1 LRSPAVDVAIIG
13 AGPYGPSLAAH
24 LSACKLS
31 YRIFGTPM
39 SSWRNHMLTRT
50 WLKSDG
56 FASSLYDPKSAFTLA
71 SYCREQ
77 SLPYADVGLPV
88 PIETFVAYGLE
99 FQKRFVAQHE
109 ESDVTAV
116 YRTPSGFELTTQA
129 GETVRSKR
137 VVVAAG
143 ISHFSYIPPVFASLP
158 QEFLTHSSHHKEV
171 IGVKGRRVAVIG
183 AGASAVD
190 LAGLLQEADADTH
203 LIARR
208 AAIAF
213 HGPSVEPRP
222 ITQRLL
228 VPRSGLGLGWR
239 SRLCTDAPL
248 LLHSMP
254 SRLRRRAVQR
264 HLGPAPG
271 WFAKG
276 RFVGRVTSHLGT
288 RMKQVG
294 IRGNSA
300 SLISLSRMAPTPSFS
315 SITSFA
321 LPATKSACSAWA
333 SYTGPCARR
342 WLPLKTCPNS
352 IVIFN
357 PLFRAFTSWV
367 LRPPTVSVRSAALHT
382 VRNSRQSVLR
392 GILPTPVSLSLL
404 GNRAGFAQKP
414 GHAEQSGEYK
424 PRLCGSSAGSS

>member
-1 LRSPAVDVAIIG
+1 MRSTAVDVAIIG
-13 AGPYGPSLAAH
+13 AGPYGLSLAAH
-24 LSACKLS
+24 LGVGKLS

-56 FASSLYDPKSAFTLA
+56 FASSLYDPDSAFTLA
-71 SYCREQ
+71 RYCQEQ

-99 FQKRFVAQHE
+99 FQKRFVAQLE
-109 ESDVTAV
+109 ETEVTTV
-116 YRTPSGFELTTQA
+116 TRIPGGFELATQT

-143 ISHFSYIPPVFASLP
+143 ITHFGYIPPMFRVLP
-158 QEFLTHSSHHKEV
+158 QEFLTHSSDHKDVSSFE
-171 IGVKGRRVAVIG
+171 GRRVAVIG

-190 LAGLLQEADADTH
+190 LAGLLHEAGADTH

-208 AAIAF
+208 ATIAF
-213 HGPSVEPRP
+213 HERSSEPRP
-222 ITQRLL
+222 IAQRLL

-248 LLHSMP
+248 LFHSMP

-271 WFAKG
+271 WFAKS

-288 RMKQVG
+288 HMRQVDM
-294 IRGNSA
+294 RRNCV
-300 SLISLSRMAPTPSFS
+300 SLKFTQQDGSDTELQFDHVICATGYKVSLQRLCFIDPALRKRMATADDVPILNRNFQSVVPGLYFVGLASSNSFGPLCR
-315 SITSFA
+315 FA
-321 LPATKSACSAWA
+321 YGAK
-333 SYTGPCARR
+333 
-342 WLPLKTCPNS
+342 
-352 IVIFN
+352 
-357 PLFRAFTSWV
+357 FTSKR
-367 LRPPTVSVRSAALHT
+367 LALHLA
-382 VRNSRQSVLR
+382 N
-392 GILPTPVSLSLL
+392 G
-404 GNRAGFAQKP
+404 G
-414 GHAEQSGEYK
+414 
-424 PRLCGSSAGSS
+424 

>member
-1 LRSPAVDVAIIG
+1 MRSPVVDVAIIG
-13 AGPYGPSLAAH
+13 AGPYGLSLAAH

-99 FQKRFVAQHE
+99 FQKRFVAQLE
-109 ESDVTAV
+109 ETDVTAV
-116 YRTPSGFELTTQA
+116 YRTPSGFELTTQTE
-129 GETVRSKR
+129 ETVRSKR

-143 ISHFSYIPPVFASLP
+143 ISHFSYIPPIFASLP
-158 QEFLTHSSHHKEV
+158 QEFLSHSSHHKQV
-171 IGVKGRRVAVIG
+171 IGFKGRRVAVIG

-213 HGPSVEPRP
+213 HEPSVEPRP

-228 VPRSGLGLGWR
+228 MPRSGLGLGWR

-248 LLHSMP
+248 LFHSMP
-254 SRLRRRAVQR
+254 SRLRRRAVHR

-294 IRGNSA
+294 IRGDSVSLNFTQQDGSNAELQFDHVICATGYKVSLQRLGFIHQALRTQMATLEDVPKLDRNFQSVVPGLYFVGLASSNSFGP
-300 SLISLSRMAPTPSFS
+300 LCR
-315 SITSFA
+315 FA
-321 LPATKSACSAWA
+321 YGAK
-333 SYTGPCARR
+333 
-342 WLPLKTCPNS
+342 
-352 IVIFN
+352 
-357 PLFRAFTSWV
+357 FTS
-367 LRPPTVSVRSAALHT
+367 
-382 VRNSRQSVLR
+382 
-392 GILPTPVSLSLL
+392 
-404 GNRAGFAQKP
+404 NRLARHLAD
-414 GHAEQSGEYK
+414 A
-424 PRLCGSSAGSS
+424 R

>member
-1 LRSPAVDVAIIG
+1 MKSTAVDVAVIG
-13 AGPYGPSLAAH
+13 AGPYGLSLAAH
-24 LSACKLS
+24 LGECKLS

-56 FASSLYDPKSAFTLA
+56 FASSLYDPKSAFTLGR
-71 SYCREQ
+71 YCLEQ

-88 PIETFVAYGLE
+88 PIETFIAYGLE
-99 FQKRFVAQHE
+99 FQKRFVAQLE
-109 ESDVTAV
+109 ETEITAV
-116 YRTPSGFELTTQA
+116 SRTASGFELTTQT

-143 ISHFSYIPPVFASLP
+143 ISHFGYIPPMFANLP

-171 IGVKGRRVAVIG
+171 LGFNGRKIAVIG

-190 LAGLLQEADADTH
+190 LAGLLQEAGADTH

-208 AAIAF
+208 PAIAF
-213 HGPSVEPRP
+213 HEPSTEPRP

-228 VPRSGLGLGWR
+228 MPRSGLGLGWR

-248 LLHSMP
+248 LFHSMP
-254 SRLRRRAVQR
+254 SRLRTRAVQR

-294 IRGNSA
+294 IRGNSVSLNFTQQDGSDSEFQFDHVICATGYKVSLQRLGFIHQALRTQMATVEGVPKLDRNFQSVVPGLYFVGLA
-300 SLISLSRMAPTPSFS
+300 SSNSFGPLCRFAYGAKFTSRRLSRHLAD
-315 SITSFA
+315 
-321 LPATKSACSAWA
+321 
-333 SYTGPCARR
+333 AR
-342 WLPLKTCPNS
+342 
-352 IVIFN
+352 
-357 PLFRAFTSWV
+357 
-367 LRPPTVSVRSAALHT
+367 
-382 VRNSRQSVLR
+382 
-392 GILPTPVSLSLL
+392 
-404 GNRAGFAQKP
+404 
-414 GHAEQSGEYK
+414 
-424 PRLCGSSAGSS
+424 

>member
-1 LRSPAVDVAIIG
+1 VKSTAVDVAVIG
-13 AGPYGPSLAAH
+13 AGPYGLSLAAH
-24 LSACKLS
+24 LGECKLS

-56 FASSLYDPKSAFTLA
+56 FASSLYDPKSAFTLGR
-71 SYCREQ
+71 YCLEQ

-88 PIETFVAYGLE
+88 PIETFIAYGLE
-99 FQKRFVAQHE
+99 FQKRFVAQLE
-109 ESDVTAV
+109 ETEITAV
-116 YRTPSGFELTTQA
+116 SRTASGFELTTQT

-143 ISHFSYIPPVFASLP
+143 ISHFGYIPPMFANLP

-171 IGVKGRRVAVIG
+171 LGFKGRKIAVIG

-190 LAGLLQEADADTH
+190 LAGLLQEAGADTH

-208 AAIAF
+208 PAIAF
-213 HGPSVEPRP
+213 HEPSTEPRP

-228 VPRSGLGLGWR
+228 MPRSGLGLGWR

-248 LLHSMP
+248 LFHSMP
-254 SRLRRRAVQR
+254 SRLRTRAVQR

-294 IRGNSA
+294 IRGNSVSLNFTQQDGCDSEFEFDHVICATGYKVSLQRLGFIHQALRTQMATVEGVPKLDRNFQSVVPGLYFVGLA
-300 SLISLSRMAPTPSFS
+300 SSNSFGPLCRFAYGAKFTSRRLSRHLAD
-315 SITSFA
+315 
-321 LPATKSACSAWA
+321 
-333 SYTGPCARR
+333 AR
-342 WLPLKTCPNS
+342 
-352 IVIFN
+352 
-357 PLFRAFTSWV
+357 
-367 LRPPTVSVRSAALHT
+367 
-382 VRNSRQSVLR
+382 
-392 GILPTPVSLSLL
+392 
-404 GNRAGFAQKP
+404 
-414 GHAEQSGEYK
+414 
-424 PRLCGSSAGSS
+424 

>member
-1 LRSPAVDVAIIG
+1 VKSTAVDVAVIG
-13 AGPYGPSLAAH
+13 AGPYGLSLAAH
-24 LSACKLS
+24 LGECKLS

-56 FASSLYDPKSAFTLA
+56 FASSLYDPKSAFTLGR
-71 SYCREQ
+71 YCLEQ

-88 PIETFVAYGLE
+88 PIETFIAYGLE
-99 FQKRFVAQHE
+99 FQKRFVAQLE
-109 ESDVTAV
+109 ETEITAV
-116 YRTPSGFELTTQA
+116 SRTASGFELTTQT

-143 ISHFSYIPPVFASLP
+143 ISHFGYIPPMFANLP

-171 IGVKGRRVAVIG
+171 LGFKGRKIAVIG

-190 LAGLLQEADADTH
+190 LAGLLQEAGADTH

-208 AAIAF
+208 PAIAF
-213 HGPSVEPRP
+213 HEPSTEPRP

-228 VPRSGLGLGWR
+228 MPRSGLGLGWR

-248 LLHSMP
+248 LFHSMP
-254 SRLRRRAVQR
+254 SRLRTRAVQR

-294 IRGNSA
+294 IRGNSVSLNFTQQDGCDSEFQFDHVICATGYKVSLQRLGFIHQALRTQMATVEGVPKLDRNFQSVVPGLYFVGLA
-300 SLISLSRMAPTPSFS
+300 SSNSFGPLCRFAYGAKFTSKRLSRHLAD
-315 SITSFA
+315 
-321 LPATKSACSAWA
+321 
-333 SYTGPCARR
+333 AR
-342 WLPLKTCPNS
+342 
-352 IVIFN
+352 
-357 PLFRAFTSWV
+357 
-367 LRPPTVSVRSAALHT
+367 
-382 VRNSRQSVLR
+382 
-392 GILPTPVSLSLL
+392 
-404 GNRAGFAQKP
+404 
-414 GHAEQSGEYK
+414 
-424 PRLCGSSAGSS
+424 